1 MRVWTCTAVP
11 KSKEEE
17 PGGCKG
23 RTDMLLS
30 RLLMYEKYGLVR
42 RTVRKVEMGAQHPIS
57 TPHQRCIAP
66 PKHAPSTPPT
76 INENCHNISE
86 MMRARGASQL
96 RSWCS

>member
-76 INENCHNISE
+76 INENRHNIS
-86 MMRARGASQL
+86 
-96 RSWCS
+96 

>member
-23 RTDMLLS
+23 RTDMRLLM
-30 RLLMYEKYGLVR
+30 LLMYEKYGLVR

-57 TPHQRCIAP
+57 TPPSALHSP
-66 PKHAPSTPPT
+66 P
-76 INENCHNISE
+76 
-86 MMRARGASQL
+86 
-96 RSWCS
+96 